1 MRTQGELLHLCYM
14 KHWVKM
20 LHVTNGVKNLSSPTT
35 QRVQKHRD
43 GLRAAGMRPVQI
55 WVPDTRREGF
65 ALECKRQSLLI
76 KRDTLEVDTQNWVQ
90 AVADTTGWQ

>member
-1 MRTQGELLHLCYM
+1 MA
-14 KHWVKM
+14 
-20 LHVTNGVKNLSSPTT
+20 NPAT

-43 GLRAAGMRPVQI
+43 GLRTAGMRPVQI

-65 ALECKRQSLLI
+65 ALECKRQSLLL
-76 KRDTLEVDTQNWVQ
+76 KNDPLEVETQIWLS